1 MATYYVSTTGSD
13 SNGGSIA
20 SPFGSLQHAH
30 DLAQP
35 GDTIYLRGGV
45 YRLTEGINLTNDGTS
60 SNPITVANYPGEAP
74 VLDGSGMSSGD
85 YYGSNS
91 AGGWI
96 MSLASSS
103 GNHISGLE
111 LKNGPM
117 GGLVVW
123 GASNNNVIE
132 QLNVHN
138 NGRLS
143 EWEGKGIS
151 LYGSSANNLFLNND
165 SHHNQDLNLTNAD
178 GFQIATT
185 GSGNVLRGNRA
196 YANSDDG
203 FDFYNIAD
211 GTKAGAVVLDGNWA
225 YGNGF
230 DSNGNPAGDGNG
242 FKLGGQRSGS
252 GSTSGGHTLT
262 DNVSWDNRAI
272 GFDQNDANT
281 PLTLHNNTA
290 YDNGLY
296 NYGIFNGQNTLVNNA
311 AFGTGK
317 ISAAGNA
324 HDNSWNLAS
333 GPTTADFM
341 SLDDSSALGGRMADG
356 SLPTSDFL
364 HLSANSKLIDKGV
377 DVGLSYSGTAPDLGA
392 HEYGAAQPSQ
402 PSSPP
407 SSEPPSPPSSQPPSQ
422 PPSSDPSSSLNV
434 DGTKKADTLVSTSAH
449 EVFTGK
455 GGADTFVFTD
465 GFGDDTI
472 LDFRASGARHD
483 VIDLSDVSGINSFE
497 QLKAHAVQGGNDL
510 VITTDHHDTLTLT
523 GLTTGDLRAVDFLF

>member
-13 SNGGSIA
+13 SNAGDLA
-20 SPFGSLQHAH
+20 NPFGSLQHAH
-30 DLAQP
+30 DLAQA

-60 SNPITVANYPGEAP
+60 SNPITVANYPGETP
-74 VLDGSGMSSGD
+74 ILDGAGMSSAD
-85 YYGSNS
+85 YYSSDS

-111 LKNGPM
+111 LENGPM
-117 GGLVVW
+117 GGLVLW

-132 QLNVHN
+132 DLDVHH

-151 LYGSSANNLFLNND
+151 LFGSSGNNLLLNND
-165 SHHNQDLNLTNAD
+165 SHHNQDLNLSNAD
-178 GFQIATT
+178 GFQVSTT

-203 FDFYNIAD
+203 FDFYTITTD
-211 GTKAGAVVLDGNWA
+211 TKAGTVLLDGNWA
-225 YGNGF
+225 FANGF

-242 FKLGGQRSGS
+242 FKLGGHRS

-262 DNVSWDNRAI
+262 DNVAWDNKAI

-281 PLTLHNNTA
+281 PLTLLNNTA

-296 NYGIFNGQNTLVNNA
+296 NYGIFSGENSIVNNA

-317 ISAAGNA
+317 ISAAGSA
-324 HDNSWNLAS
+324 HDNSWDLPS
-333 GPTTADFM
+333 SPTAADFL
-341 SLDDSSALGGRMADG
+341 SFDDGAARGARAADG
-356 SLPTSDFL
+356 SLPLSDFL
-364 HLSANSKLIDKGV
+364 RLSANSKLIDEGT

-392 HEYGAAQPSQ
+392 YEH
-402 PSSPP
+402 
-407 SSEPPSPPSSQPPSQ
+407 
-422 PPSSDPSSSLNV
+422 
-434 DGTKKADTLVSTSAH
+434 GTATAGPDIAPNP
-449 EVFTGK
+449 
-455 GGADTFVFTD
+455 GADWPL
-465 GFGDDTI
+465 I
-472 LDFRASGARHD
+472 A
-483 VIDLSDVSGINSFE
+483 
-497 QLKAHAVQGGNDL
+497 
-510 VITTDHHDTLTLT
+510 
-523 GLTTGDLRAVDFLF
+523 